1 MTDKKNNNKLSD
13 RIRKAYENVI
23 RRYGKTLERLAKGPE
38 RGRDSK

>member
-23 RRYGKTLERLAKGPE
+23 RRYGKTLERLAKGDE
-38 RGRDSK
+38 RPPTTK